1 MDLQNRF
8 KFLCDIKQILEKHK
22 VKFWI
27 DFGTLLGFYRQGDF
41 LLTDQDIDIGV
52 KREDQDK
59 VFKMIS
65 DLDEMYKVDT
75 RVEGSSGKHYIAGF
89 KIYSEDTWIDIAF
102 YFKYEDKRIWKISQ
116 WDKVM
121 VFDEKYFNE
130 LQDLEVKGVK
140 FKIPNH
146 IEELMVLKY
155 GENWRTPF
163 KAGEEYDLH
172 ARPNVYPN
180 NDYLQCLK

>member
-1 MDLQNRF
+1 MELSKRF
-8 KFLCDIKQILEKHK
+8 KFLCDIKQVLDDNK
-22 VKFWI
+22 VEFWV
-27 DFGTLLGFYRQGDF
+27 DFGTLLGFYRQSDF
-41 LLTDQDIDIGV
+41 LETDPDIDIGV
-52 KREDQDK
+52 KREEQDK
-59 VFKMIS
+59 VIKVIKELK
-65 DLDEMYKVDT
+65 DYNITTRIENGCLAGYKV
-75 RVEGSSGKHYIAGF
+75 HC
-89 KIYSEDTWIDIAF
+89 EDTWIDIAF
-102 YFKYEDKRIWKISQ
+102 YFKCGDKRIWQISQ